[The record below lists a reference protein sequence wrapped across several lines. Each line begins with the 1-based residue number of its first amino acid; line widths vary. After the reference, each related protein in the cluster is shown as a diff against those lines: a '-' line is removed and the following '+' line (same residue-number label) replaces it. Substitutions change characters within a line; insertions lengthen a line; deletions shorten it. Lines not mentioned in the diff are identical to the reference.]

1 MGNVQSNKKSKDLT
15 QIIDYIA
22 TNFILTNN
30 FKDFKNLTDQKY
42 CNNLVILTSKI
53 INHNLNYKQVEYLS
67 QRIKKGEEVN
77 EMTKDNIIF
86 FEKDKLDKIDV
97 DSNIKKKRLC
107 LGIAKFYIKIA
118 HIYAAIVTTVNPT
131 YNYKNENGEVQ
142 EVDLENKIYIPKYS
156 NTTINRNNL
165 CSTRINSLL
174 NKSNFGVNNNE
185 EIKIKPDFCDKNI
198 NKQTGKT
205 KKLINEPGIPE
216 LAKLYYDKY
225 DYNTGN
231 FIGMTDKTKKVYEN
245 DVKQFYKTFT
255 GKKDV
260 PDNVKTFS
268 DVPLKEFHN
277 MSKCKNNGAYTKV
290 YTGTK
295 KQKYFKKYAQHIENM
310 MKTTNENQNKLI
322 KIIDKIFILISNKQT
337 NKKEI
342 IINPNL
348 TYKKLGLIIEETKA
362 PIINLYLKCEKDYL
376 EGLNIFEVIV
386 NMMYK
391 ETSQNQLDNLDDNI
405 NNQKNILPKDTEK
418 KAPTDNIDQDLIQNI
433 KNEEQKKLEERI
445 NEKINNINKNDNNV
459 SLEIVEKEQLI
470 NKNDKNDN
478 NDNND
483 IQIKNN
489 DNKIEAV
496 KSSSNDK
503 LIEYIKNEEKKI
515 YDERVNDRIKNIGI
529 GKLMVCENPRRVR
542 KRH

>member
-1 MGNVQSNKKSKDLT
+1 MGGNVQSNKKSKDLT

-67 QRIKKGEEVN
+67 QRIKKGEQVN
-77 EMTKDNIIF
+77 KMAKDNIIF

-131 YNYKNENGEVQ
+131 YNYKNEDGEVQ
-142 EVDLENKIYIPKYS
+142 EVDLEN
-156 NTTINRNNL
+156 
-165 CSTRINSLL
+165 
-174 NKSNFGVNNNE
+174 
-185 EIKIKPDFCDKNI
+185 KIKPDFCDKNI

-391 ETSQNQLDNLDDNI
+391 ETSQNQLDNLNDNI

-418 KAPTDNIDQDLIQNI
+418 KAPTDNNDLDLIQNI

-459 SLEIVEKEQLI
+459 SLEIV
-470 NKNDKNDN
+470 
-478 NDNND
+478 
-483 IQIKNN
+483 
-489 DNKIEAV
+489 
-496 KSSSNDK
+496 
-503 LIEYIKNEEKKI
+503 
-515 YDERVNDRIKNIGI
+515 
-529 GKLMVCENPRRVR
+529 
-542 KRH
+542 